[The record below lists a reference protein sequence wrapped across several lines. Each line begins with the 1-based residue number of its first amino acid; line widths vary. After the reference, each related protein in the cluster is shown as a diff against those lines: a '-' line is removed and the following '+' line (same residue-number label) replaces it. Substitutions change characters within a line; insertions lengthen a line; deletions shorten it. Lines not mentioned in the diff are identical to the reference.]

1 MTQKELNN
9 QIIAYL
15 YAIDKKTKS
24 NMSQSF
30 SLRGIIQSLGETINA
45 EKLRDTA
52 RYLDAKGY
60 MNANYILGDI
70 LVSITTN
77 GIIYVEEQ
85 LDEVVTRIEPTIE
98 NQVKKQEVD
107 ELRKPVFALLSSLK
121 KSVSQR
127 YGKKTDLTKD
137 IDIIKLELEKFE
149 PDTEVLNLKTNQLE
163 RMVHDDYT
171 RELKYMLNLV
181 Y

>member
-1 MTQKELNN
+1 MKQKDLNN

-15 YAIDKKTKS
+15 YLIHQKTKS
-24 NMSQSF
+24 SMSQSF
-30 SLRGIIQSLGETINA
+30 SLRGITQSLGQTINA
-45 EKLRDTA
+45 ENLRDTA

-60 MNANYILGDI
+60 LSADYILGDI
-70 LVSITTN
+70 LVSLTTN
-77 GIIYVEEQ
+77 GIIYAEEQ
-85 LDEVVTRIEPTIE
+85 LNEMVIEIE
-98 NQVKKQEVD
+98 RNIKGEIKKQEIN
-107 ELRKPVFALLSSLK
+107 ELRKPVFELLSNFK
-121 KSVSQR
+121 ISVTKR
-127 YGKKTDLTKD
+127 FGKNSDFKKD
-137 IDIIKLELEKFE
+137 IDIIKLELEKLE